1 LNEQTTLK
9 LRELN
14 LKTSWR
20 KNLTEWKLAEF
31 NFKDT
36 YQEQLPPDADDL
48 VALNSSLKDKD
59 GSKDEEIYKY
69 RKNAEE
75 MSRKVKNFIPDSKKI
90 SSLRMEEFAD

>member
-1 LNEQTTLK
+1 MNF
-9 LRELN
+9 
-14 LKTSWR
+14 KTSWR
-20 KNLTEWKLAEF
+20 ENLIEKKLVEVK
-31 NFKDT
+31 FKEE
-36 YQEQLPPDADDL
+36 YEEHLPPDADDL

-69 RKNAEE
+69 RKNADE